1 MTRSSNPNAGPYGGA
16 VVASGGPQIGSTLNP
31 LPAYRLQVRS
41 EWEVVLEIRY
51 QLWEI
56 SNGVYQF
63 ERNEGPFYAGVAGVG
78 TRVSYRAW
86 DPQQGTLTGLEG
98 SPNCNATSAGYIPVP
113 VMEGQTVL
121 VR

>member
-1 MTRSSNPNAGPYGGA
+1 
-16 VVASGGPQIGSTLNP
+16 VVASGGPQINSTLNP

-41 EWEVVLEIRY
+41 EWEVWMQYSYEAYRIV
-51 QLWEI
+51 
-56 SNGVYQF
+56 NGAYVPDLVNGRTGIVQVDSL
-63 ERNEGPFYAGVAGVG
+63 R

-86 DPQQGTLTGLEG
+86 DPQQGTLTGLIG

>member
-1 MTRSSNPNAGPYGGA
+1 
-16 VVASGGPQIGSTLNP
+16 VVASGGPQINSTLNP

-41 EWEVVLEIRY
+41 EWEVWMQYRY
-51 QLWEI
+51 EEWGISGGTYGLVREI
-56 SNGVYQF
+56 SEDFVQVGT
-63 ERNEGPFYAGVAGVG
+63 VG
-78 TRVSYRAW
+78 TRTSYRAW

-121 VR
+121 IR

>member
-1 MTRSSNPNAGPYGGA
+1 
-16 VVASGGPQIGSTLNP
+16 VVASGGPQINSTLNP

-41 EWEVVLEIRY
+41 EWEVWMQYSYEAYRIV
-51 QLWEI
+51 
-56 SNGVYQF
+56 NGVYVRDPANDRRSFTQVDTL
-63 ERNEGPFYAGVAGVG
+63 GM
-78 TRVSYRAW
+78 RVSYRAW